1 MTKTL
6 TEKSALKRIKAETK
20 RLQAN
25 YFQKR
30 ALSIIPIA
38 VKASFELEN
47 DKNLIDKNYLIS
59 QTTFDAVIKM
69 AGSDKL
75 PKQLRL
81 EAQKWLG
88 LNLDLPKSISFTTSD
103 NHLIQ
108 SISRQEKAVEQQQYN
123 QQEITKLLNKALG

>member
-20 RLQAN
+20 RVKAD

-47 DKNLIDKNYLIS
+47 DKTLIDKNYLIS
-59 QTTFDAVIKM
+59 QTTFDAVTQM
-69 AGSDKL
+69 AVSDKL
-75 PKQLRL
+75 PKQLQL

-88 LNLDLPKSISFTTSD
+88 LNLDLPKSITFAPSD
-103 NHLIQ
+103 TNLIQ
-108 SISRQEKAVEQQQYN
+108 SISRQEKAVEQQQYI
-123 QQEITKLLNKALG
+123 QQEITKVLNKALG